1 MGGGV
6 GAVTAASSFGDLY
19 QDIRSNHE
27 VRRGDFLFILV
38 ATAFVLAA
46 EAFDSAIEALCDFV
60 ETLPLT
66 VAAGLAPVH
75 TTGRANTSLPAIH
88 SAGSGCVVE
97 IKAEAPMQPVPS
109 T

>member
-1 MGGGV
+1 MV
-6 GAVTAASSFGDLY
+6 GSFGALY

-46 EAFDSAIEALCDFV
+46 EVFNSAIEALCDFV

-66 VAAGLAPVH
+66 AAAGLAP
-75 TTGRANTSLPAIH
+75 AQ
-88 SAGSGCVVE
+88 SAGASQHRPASDPPG
-97 IKAEAPMQPVPS
+97 
-109 T
+109 